1 MAIENEQLEEVAMR
15 QIAFGRRAPGPSGLP
30 HRILSDLGVEGM
42 RLIRARRIGGD
53 SVQKPVDER
62 LRRRRVGILDHQSE
76 GLRPRGNA
84 TPPERWLVAA
94 PIRRVPGGNWLAM
107 AERIAREAD
116 VGRRLH
122 AEPAMR
128 KPLLASAFLRNAS
141 EHQMRQA
148 SQQRAQDMLGLFEL
162 HGAKLRPRG
171 GRRSLARPSPVPNA
185 GPARLLP
192 AFAHE
197 RHPVKVRRPMSRPIA
212 LLLVFAFGG
221 LAACKRSEDQ
231 AAKRRIFSPE
241 EPVGALAE
249 AKETIDASKLADD
262 PRLADRVARMSQAE
276 VAARVGAHK
285 AQTRVQFAWFRGAG
299 APDAGGSDVALAEET
314 TLLQA
319 ADGGFSVR
327 QENDRN
333 QGFELVWVNGEVF
346 VRGLFGPFRKRRTD
360 RSDPE
365 RVRELALGALPTFD
379 RLARGL
385 KLQKVGE
392 ATVEGRRVIR
402 YQVTGS
408 AGRPRTAEREDLPR
422 LEYPLEPDG
431 GRGADPDTA
440 RRLEMWEKEEPTRV
454 SGALVVDALTGVAI
468 GSDLQGHFRIPG
480 AQGAAAELDVHS
492 VLTTSAIGKDP
503 AVRAPQ
509 YEPEPS
515 VPHAVKD
522 PLRFLGK
529 APAAGGAPSAEEPAT
544 DESEDEA
551 PEQAADQSR
560 QH

>member
-15 QIAFGRRAPGPSGLP
+15 EIAFGRRAPGPSGLP

-171 GRRSLARPSPVPNA
+171 GRRALARQSPVPNA

-192 AFAHE
+192 AIAHE

-249 AKETIDASKLADD
+249 AKESLDASRLADD
-262 PRLADRVARMSQAE
+262 PRLADRIVPMSQAE
-276 VAARVGAHK
+276 AAARLGAHK
-285 AQTRVQFAWFRGAG
+285 AQTRVQFAWFRGPG
-299 APDAGGSDVALAEET
+299 APDGGTDVALAEET
-314 TLLQA
+314 TLQQA
-319 ADGGFSVR
+319 ASGDFSDR

-333 QGFELVWVNGEVF
+333 QGFELVWVKGEVF

-385 KLQKVGE
+385 ELQKGNE
-392 ATVEGRRVIR
+392 GTVEGRRGVR
-402 YQVTGS
+402 CQVTGS
-408 AGRPRTAEREDLPR
+408 AGRPRPAEREDLPR
-422 LEYPLEPDG
+422 LEYPGQADG
-431 GRGADPDTA
+431 GRGPDPDTA
-440 RRLEMWEKEEPTRV
+440 RRLEVVEEVEPTRIA
-454 SGALVVDALTGVAI
+454 GALVVDALTGAPI
-468 GSDLQGHFRIPG
+468 G
-480 AQGAAAELDVHS
+480 A
-492 VLTTSAIGKDP
+492 
-503 AVRAPQ
+503 
-509 YEPEPS
+509 
-515 VPHAVKD
+515 
-522 PLRFLGK
+522 
-529 APAAGGAPSAEEPAT
+529 
-544 DESEDEA
+544 
-551 PEQAADQSR
+551 
-560 QH
+560 